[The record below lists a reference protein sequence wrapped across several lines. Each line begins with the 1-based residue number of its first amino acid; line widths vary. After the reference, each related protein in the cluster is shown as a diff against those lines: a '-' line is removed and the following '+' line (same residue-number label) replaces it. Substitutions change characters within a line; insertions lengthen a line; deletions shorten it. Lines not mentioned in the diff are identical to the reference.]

1 MRADEK
7 SHHGDALDDAF
18 AVVAEVLLGKDRKK
32 RVVVTHAERCGR
44 GGMVM
49 GGSGSWHH
57 TLPLSKVGKTIHGAS
72 DVGRETAPGSTAAP
86 H

>member
-32 RVVVTHAERCGR
+32 RVVVTPGLPRRSSLMAPRPVCK
-44 GGMVM
+44 
-49 GGSGSWHH
+49 
-57 TLPLSKVGKTIHGAS
+57 TLRARVTQLSHSVL
-72 DVGRETAPGSTAAP
+72 R
-86 H
+86 